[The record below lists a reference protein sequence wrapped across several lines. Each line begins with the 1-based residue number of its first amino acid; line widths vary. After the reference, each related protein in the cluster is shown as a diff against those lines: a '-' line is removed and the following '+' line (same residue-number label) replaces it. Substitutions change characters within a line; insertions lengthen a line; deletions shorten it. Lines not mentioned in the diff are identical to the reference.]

1 MDSHTL
7 IQALIYLGSAALIV
21 PIAVRLGLGSVL
33 GYLIAGCIIGPW
45 GLRLVT
51 DAESILHF
59 AEIGVV
65 LMLFII
71 GLELDPQR
79 LWKLRAAVFGG
90 GALQMVICGGLLGLF
105 CMLLGLRWQV
115 AELIGMTLALS
126 STAIAMQA
134 MNERNLMVTQMGRS
148 AFAVL
153 LFQDIAAIPLV
164 AMIPL
169 LATSSASTT
178 MGAFAL
184 SALKVAGA
192 LVLVVL
198 LGRYV
203 TRPALRFVARSGLRE
218 VFSAVALFLVFGFGL
233 LLEEVGL
240 SMAMG
245 AFLAGVLLASSEYRH
260 ALESDIEPFKGLLL
274 GLFFIGVGMS
284 IDFGTLLENPLR
296 IVILLLGF
304 LIIKIAMLWLIARP
318 LQVPNKQRRWFAVLL
333 GQGSEFAFVVFGA
346 AQMANVL
353 EPEWAKSLTLAVALS
368 MAATPILLVI
378 LNRLEQSSTEEA
390 READEIDEEQPRV
403 IIAGFGRFGQIT
415 GRLLLSSGVKMVVL
429 DHDPDHI
436 ETLRKFGMKVFY
448 GDATRMDLLESAGA
462 AKAEVLINAIDDPQ
476 TNLQLTEMV
485 KEHFPH
491 LQIIARA
498 RDVDHYIRLR
508 QAGVEKPER
517 ETFEGDHRGRHPDLR
532 EQGVARPDGH
542 QGLCR
547 YGCRHPS
554 GAAHPARRLRARA
567 DDAVGHLAVHH
578 DRQADARGV
587 CRAVEEICRRHHPR
601 GRLQF
606 GGRGDAHPEHPLAHR
621 QRGVGRPAADRLQ
634 EISRTGPECGGWPL
648 NSGLLVL
655 QTAALPPAIW
665 NFAVCILSL
674 HREKRILP
682 T

>member
-51 DAESILHF
+51 DAEAILHF

-65 LMLFII
+65 LMLFVI

-79 LWKLRAAVFGG
+79 LWKLRVSVFGG
-90 GALQMVICGGLLGLF
+90 GLLQMVLCGALIGVF
-105 CMLLGLRWQV
+105 CIFLGLRWQV

-134 MNERNLMVTQMGRS
+134 MNERNLTVTQVGRS

-169 LATSSASTT
+169 LASSGGSTT
-178 MGAFAL
+178 LGAFAF

-192 LVLVVL
+192 LVLVVV

-203 TRPALRFVARSGLRE
+203 TRPLLRFVARSGLRE

-284 IDFGTLLENPLR
+284 IDFGTLIHHPLR
-296 IVILLLGF
+296 IITLLVGF
-304 LIIKIAMLWLIARP
+304 LVIKSVLLWLIAKP
-318 LQVPNKQRRWFAVLL
+318 LQVPRSQRLWFAALL

-353 EPEWAKSLTLAVALS
+353 DADWAKALTLAVALS
-368 MAATPILLVI
+368 MAVTPVLLV
-378 LNRLEQSSTEEA
+378 LLTRLEKRASTGDA

-403 IIAGFGRFGQIT
+403 IIAGFGRFGQIA

-429 DHDPDHI
+429 DHDPDHVD
-436 ETLRKFGMKVFY
+436 TLRKFDMKVFY
-448 GDATRMDLLESAGA
+448 GDATRADLLESAGA
-462 AKAEVLINAIDDPQ
+462 EKAEVLINAIDDPQ
-476 TNLQLTEMV
+476 ASLALTELV
-485 KEHFPH
+485 KEHFPN
-491 LQIIARA
+491 LTLIARA
-498 RDVDHYIRLR
+498 RDVEHYIKLR
-508 QAGVEKPER
+508 QAGVSAPER
-517 ETFEGDHRGRHPDLR
+517 ETFEAALKSGRQALESLGLGAYEARGRADLFR
-532 EQGVARPDGH
+532 RFNIQLMEEMVEMAEIDASSRAAAFKRTSAMLTEIINEDRNHLSVIQRHGWQGTEEGKH
-542 QGLCR
+542 
-547 YGCRHPS
+547 S
-554 GAAHPARRLRARA
+554 GN
-567 DDAVGHLAVHH
+567 
-578 DRQADARGV
+578 
-587 CRAVEEICRRHHPR
+587 
-601 GRLQF
+601 
-606 GGRGDAHPEHPLAHR
+606 PE
-621 QRGVGRPAADRLQ
+621 D
-634 EISRTGPECGGWPL
+634 EPE
-648 NSGLLVL
+648 V
-655 QTAALPPAIW
+655 
-665 NFAVCILSL
+665 
-674 HREKRILP
+674 KP
-682 T
+682 TL

>member
-169 LATSSASTT
+169 LAASSASTT

-192 LVLVVL
+192 LALVVL

-304 LIIKIAMLWLIARP
+304 LIIKIAML
-318 LQVPNKQRRWFAVLL
+318 
-333 GQGSEFAFVVFGA
+333 
-346 AQMANVL
+346 
-353 EPEWAKSLTLAVALS
+353 
-368 MAATPILLVI
+368 
-378 LNRLEQSSTEEA
+378 
-390 READEIDEEQPRV
+390 
-403 IIAGFGRFGQIT
+403 
-415 GRLLLSSGVKMVVL
+415 

-517 ETFEGDHRGRHPDLR
+517 ETFEGALKTGRLALESLGLGPYEAR
-532 EQGVARPDGH
+532 ERADVF
-542 QGLCR
+542 
-547 YGCRHPS
+547 
-554 GAAHPARRLRARA
+554 RRFNIQMVEEMAMVENDTKARA
-567 DDAVGHLAVHH
+567 AVYKRTSAMLSEIITE
-578 DRQADARGV
+578 DR
-587 CRAVEEICRRHHPR
+587 
-601 GRLQF
+601 
-606 GGRGDAHPEHPLAHR
+606 EH
-621 QRGVGRPAADRLQ
+621 
-634 EISRTGPECGGWPL
+634 
-648 NSGLLVL
+648 
-655 QTAALPPAIW
+655 
-665 NFAVCILSL
+665 LSL
-674 HREKRILP
+674 IQRHGWQGTEEGKHTGNMADEP
-682 T
+682 ETKPSS

>member
-7 IQALIYLGSAALIV
+7 LQALIYLGSAALIV

-33 GYLIAGCIIGPW
+33 GYLIAGCIIGPQ

-65 LMLFII
+65 LMLFVI

-79 LWKLRAAVFGG
+79 LWKLRASVFGG
-90 GALQMVICGGLLGLF
+90 GALQMGVCGGLIGLF
-105 CMLLGLRWQV
+105 CMFLGLRWQV

-134 MNERNLMVTQMGRS
+134 MNERNLTVSQVGRS

-153 LFQDIAAIPLV
+153 LFGDIAAIPLV

-169 LATSSASTT
+169 LAASGASTT
-178 MGAFAL
+178 LGAFAL

-192 LVLVVL
+192 LALVVL

-245 AFLAGVLLASSEYRH
+245 AFTAGVLLASSEYRH

-284 IDFGTLLENPLR
+284 IDFGTLVENPLR
-296 IVILLLGF
+296 ILLLLAGF
-304 LIIKIAMLWLIARP
+304 LAIKIVMLWLVARP
-318 LQVPNKQRRWFAVLL
+318 LGVPAKQRRWFAVLL
-333 GQGSEFAFVVFGA
+333 GRGSEFAFVVLARRKWRMYLSRNGQSADAGGRAVDGGYADFL
-346 AQMANVL
+346 VL
-353 EPEWAKSLTLAVALS
+353 LTR
-368 MAATPILLVI
+368 MEKTATG
-378 LNRLEQSSTEEA
+378 EA

-403 IIAGFGRFGQIT
+403 IVAGFGRFGQIA

-436 ETLRKFGMKVFY
+436 ETLRKFGMKVLWRRDAY
-448 GDATRMDLLESAGA
+448 GFTG
-462 AKAEVLINAIDDPQ
+462 
-476 TNLQLTEMV
+476 
-485 KEHFPH
+485 
-491 LQIIARA
+491 
-498 RDVDHYIRLR
+498 
-508 QAGVEKPER
+508 
-517 ETFEGDHRGRHPDLR
+517 
-532 EQGVARPDGH
+532 
-542 QGLCR
+542 
-547 YGCRHPS
+547 
-554 GAAHPARRLRARA
+554 
-567 DDAVGHLAVHH
+567 
-578 DRQADARGV
+578 
-587 CRAVEEICRRHHPR
+587 ICRS
-601 GRLQF
+601 GE
-606 GGRGDAHPEHPLAHR
+606 GGGID
-621 QRGVGRPAADRLQ
+621 
-634 EISRTGPECGGWPL
+634 
-648 NSGLLVL
+648 
-655 QTAALPPAIW
+655 
-665 NFAVCILSL
+665 
-674 HREKRILP
+674 
-682 T
+682 